1 MSAFANLRK
10 SSKSS
15 IKELQEKVN
24 KEVKGNSYSDDR
36 FWAPEVDKT
45 GNGYAIIRFLPEIEG
60 ENVPFVKVYNHGFK
74 EGTQWFIENC
84 PTSIGLPC
92 PVCDSNTVLWKTGS
106 KENQQIVRDRKRKIQ
121 YIANI
126 LVLQD
131 SKHPDNEGKNFLY
144 KFGAKIF
151 EKIGQAIEPEFEDET
166 PFNPFDFWEG
176 ANFKIKI
183 RNVEG
188 FRSYDKSE
196 FDSPEPLLDGDEKML
211 EALWGKQYK
220 LQEFLEAKQFKNYD
234 ELEGKLNKT
243 LGISSMSN
251 RNTNE
256 AVVERIIDEE
266 PKASTKPNAA
276 SRLKVEEESDDLN
289 LYAELLKD

>member
-1 MSAFANLRK
+1 MSTFANLRK

-15 IKELQEKVN
+15 IKDLQNKVN
-24 KEVKGNSYSDDR
+24 KEVKGNNFSDDR

-45 GNGYAIIRFLPEIEG
+45 GNGYAIIRFLPEVDG
-60 ENVPFVKVYNHGFK
+60 ENVPFVKIFNHGFK

-92 PVCDSNTVLWKTGS
+92 PVCDNNSVLWKTGI

-121 YIANI
+121 YISNI

-131 SKHPDNEGKNFLY
+131 SKHPENEGKNFLF
-144 KFGAKIF
+144 KFGSKIF
-151 EKIGQAIEPEFEDET
+151 EKIAQAIEPEFEDET

-196 FDSPEPLLDGDEKML
+196 FDSPEALLEGDEEML
-211 EALWGKQYK
+211 EALWKKQYK
-220 LQEFLEAKQFKNYD
+220 LQEFLDSSQFKSYN
-234 ELEGKLNKT
+234 ELEGKLNTT
-243 LGISSMSN
+243 LGISKMQKRNSN
-251 RNTNE
+251 E
-256 AVVERIIDEE
+256 EVLERKIDDVK
-266 PKASTKPNAA
+266 PKPSKP
-276 SRLKVEEESDDLN
+276 SKVDEDSDDLE
-289 LYAELLKD
+289 LYAELLRD